1 MDEQIVTAKTHL
13 KNLTLKHKQAA
24 EHLKKLEVDIEALSK
39 KMTSLDNKRNRTEN
53 QKNQARQDTKQ
64 YTNQLKNA
72 FNNLSVTYQVYVS
85 PYLPDNDLEWLD
97 TTYPTEID
105 LEQLNQEVSSRKV
118 HAKSLKKLHQQFNA
132 WNNLDRERQNYRKDL
147 TELEKKNSLAEAPQV
162 RSEKHNLQQIQ
173 EKQKLQ
179 LQERKQ
185 EHSLAK
191 TKLTKASKTV
201 TKLSSDLQ
209 QCQVKL
215 RENKGSQKEIQRD
228 LKSRIGSLPE
238 VWQEEANIINIDEL
252 KELETQHQDLAKYE
266 KLSKKLNSVGESVT
280 RIKNQ
285 ISNLRTQIEQLP
297 QEAYRP
303 AKEVERELENAKHQ
317 RKELDENRKKAEIN
331 HNQLAEQHKRRLQL
345 EKKLQEAERYLH
357 LYKLLS
363 NLLGKEG
370 IQLHILRRA
379 ERAIVEIAN
388 KILDSLSRR
397 QMRLELRGQEKNS
410 GSQSNKALDLVAYNH
425 DTGKRPTA
433 IVLTSGSQRFR
444 IAVSLALAIGQYAGQ
459 GAHRIE
465 SVIIDEGFGSLDK
478 NGRDDMIQELNELQ
492 QQLTRIILVS
502 HQEEFFSAFTNGY
515 TVELVRGASQVKLME
530 SA

>member
-215 RENKGSQKEIQRD
+215 RENQGSQKEIQRD
-228 LKSRIGSLPE
+228 LKSRIGSLHSVE
-238 VWQEEANIINIDEL
+238 NIKSIIINNR
-252 KELETQHQDLAKYE
+252 A
-266 KLSKKLNSVGESVT
+266 
-280 RIKNQ
+280 
-285 ISNLRTQIEQLP
+285 LP
-297 QEAYRP
+297 NFTLGI
-303 AKEVERELENAKHQ
+303 V
-317 RKELDENRKKAEIN
+317 RKEG
-331 HNQLAEQHKRRLQL
+331 
-345 EKKLQEAERYLH
+345 Y
-357 LYKLLS
+357 
-363 NLLGKEG
+363 
-370 IQLHILRRA
+370 
-379 ERAIVEIAN
+379 
-388 KILDSLSRR
+388 
-397 QMRLELRGQEKNS
+397 
-410 GSQSNKALDLVAYNH
+410 
-425 DTGKRPTA
+425 
-433 IVLTSGSQRFR
+433 
-444 IAVSLALAIGQYAGQ
+444 IAVITGMKCNVL
-459 GAHRIE
+459 
-465 SVIIDEGFGSLDK
+465 GF
-478 NGRDDMIQELNELQ
+478 
-492 QQLTRIILVS
+492 
-502 HQEEFFSAFTNGY
+502 
-515 TVELVRGASQVKLME
+515 
-530 SA
+530 